1 VNTIVIWNRT
11 DCCSDRLND
20 YWVFLSNTPF
30 LPGDTPATL
39 QSRAGTW
46 SSHQT
51 GAPSPGTSI
60 PVSGAQGQY
69 VRVQL
74 TNSNYLSLA
83 EVQVLGTL
91 GAASLPD
98 MTIGL
103 SHTGNFA
110 QGQTG
115 AAYVIAVRNS
125 GSAATTNT
133 VSVTTSIPTGL
144 TATAISGTGWTCTQ
158 PAGPCSRGD
167 ALAAGNSYPNITLTV
182 NVLSNAQPSLTNS
195 ATVSGGGESNSGNDT
210 ATDPTTVTPTG
221 SSNLALGR
229 TAAQS
234 SSYGGTSNAQNA
246 VDGNT
251 DGNYVDGSI
260 THTNQES
267 TPWWQVTLT
276 APATINNVVIWN
288 RTDCCTDRLSDYWV
302 FVSNTPFAATD
313 TPSTLQNRA
322 GTWSSHQTTI
332 PSPSTSIAV
341 PAVQGQYV
349 RVQLSGFNFLSLAE
363 VQVMGF

>member
-1 VNTIVIWNRT
+1 
-11 DCCSDRLND
+11 
-20 YWVFLSNTPF
+20 
-30 LPGDTPATL
+30 
-39 QSRAGTW
+39 
-46 SSHQT
+46 
-51 GAPSPGTSI
+51 
-60 PVSGAQGQY
+60 
-69 VRVQL
+69 
-74 TNSNYLSLA
+74 
-83 EVQVLGTL
+83 
-91 GAASLPD
+91 
-98 MTIGL
+98 
-103 SHTGNFA
+103 
-110 QGQTG
+110 
-115 AAYVIAVRNS
+115 
-125 GSAATTNT
+125 
-133 VSVTTSIPTGL
+133 
-144 TATAISGTGWTCTQ
+144 
-158 PAGPCSRGD
+158 
-167 ALAAGNSYPNITLTV
+167 
-182 NVLSNAQPSLTNS
+182 VLSNAQPSLTNS